1 MARRIFLSF
10 AFEDQNQ
17 VRGFRLL
24 RWNTNVESD
33 FFDSSLLTPVQSQD
47 VNYIMQ
53 SIRNRMDNT
62 SVTVVL
68 IGPTTHKSAWVDWE
82 IKETV
87 RRGNGLLGIRL
98 KGHDYA
104 VPPAALSVPRAR
116 VGNWSPE
123 QFDKWIEDAARL
135 AGK

>member
-10 AFEDQNQ
+10 AFEDRAQ
-17 VRGFRLL
+17 VQGFRLL
-24 RWNTNVESD
+24 RWNTNIESE
-33 FFDSSLLTPVQSQD
+33 FFDSSLLTPVQSQN

-53 SIRNRMDNT
+53 SIRDRMSNT

-68 IGPTTHKSAWVDWE
+68 IGPTTHKSSWVDWE

-98 KGHDYA
+98 KGNDYA
-104 VPPAALSVPRAR
+104 TLPAALAVPRAR
-116 VGNWSPE
+116 VGNWQPE
-123 QFDKWIEDAARL
+123 HFDQWIENAARL